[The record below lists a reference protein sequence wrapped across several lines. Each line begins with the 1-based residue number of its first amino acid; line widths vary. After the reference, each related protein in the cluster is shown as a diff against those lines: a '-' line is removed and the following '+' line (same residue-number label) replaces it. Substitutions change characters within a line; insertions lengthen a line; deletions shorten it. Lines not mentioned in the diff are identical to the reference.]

1 MRDPKRISKFLEIL
15 GQYWSAVPDWRF
27 GQFITNIARFY
38 GGDIW
43 FLEEDQFIEVVKSM
57 FGECEPNCSGKES

>member
-1 MRDPKRISKFLEIL
+1 MRDPKRISKFLQIL
-15 GQYWSAVPDWRF
+15 GQYWATVPDWRF
-27 GQFITNIARFY
+27 GQFITNITRFY

-57 FGECEPNCSGKES
+57 FWKEKSECSGKEN